1 MTDEETGN
9 KKKSW
14 LRFLFVPLSR
24 REGVGVSLVVLSF
37 LIILNLLIGSVSIP
51 AIEVWNALSGGEVA
65 KESWRYIVMESRVP
79 QTITATLCGASL
91 AVSGLLLQTT
101 FRNPLAGPSIL
112 GITNGAS
119 VGVAIVMLIT
129 GGIISLGSGDNSQS
143 SILNIQFIGSIAV
156 VIGAFIG
163 SLLII
168 FLLLA
173 VSSVIKNSIMLLI
186 VGIMVSY
193 LASSIVMLLN
203 IFANAD
209 NIHTY
214 VMWGMGS
221 FSDVTLR
228 QLPFF
233 SVVSIIGLVLA
244 ILLIKPLNALL
255 LGEGYATNLGI
266 KTQRVRRWLLI
277 TTGILTATATAY
289 CGPVAFIGLAVP
301 HIARLIVRTS
311 DHSVLLP
318 ATMLCGSSIALLCNI
333 ICQLPENMII
343 PLNAVTPIFGA
354 PVIIYIIFRKR

>member
-1 MTDEETGN
+1 MQSTSS
-9 KKKSW
+9 KIYSI
-14 LRFLFVPLSR
+14 LFPPIWGRL
-24 REGVGVSLVVLSF
+24 GGG
-37 LIILNLLIGSVSIP
+37 LLLLLLANMLCGSVSIP
-51 AIEVWNALSGGEVA
+51 ADQVWSALMGGEVE
-65 KESWRYIVMESRVP
+65 KESWRYIVLESRVP
-79 QTITATLCGASL
+79 QTITAMLCGANL
-91 AVSGLLLQTT
+91 AVSGLLLQTA

-112 GITNGAS
+112 GITNGAG
-119 VGVAIVMLIT
+119 VGVALVMLIL
-129 GGIISLGSGDNSQS
+129 GGVLSFGGGSE
-143 SILNIQFIGSIAV
+143 IQPSTFNFQLIGSAAV

-163 SLLII
+163 ALLII

-221 FSDVTLR
+221 FSDVTLA

-233 SVVSIIGLVLA
+233 SIVSIIGLFLS
-244 ILLIKPLNALL
+244 ILLIKPLNAML

-266 KTQRVRRWLLI
+266 NTQRVRRWLLI

-311 DHSVLLP
+311 DHAVLLP
-318 ATMLCGSSIALLCNI
+318 ATMLCGASIALLCNI

-343 PLNAVTPIFGA
+343 PLNAVTPVFGA

>member
-1 MTDEETGN
+1 M
-9 KKKSW
+9 
-14 LRFLFVPLSR
+14 LFLLS
-24 REGVGVSLVVLSF
+24 
-37 LIILNLLIGSVSIP
+37 LLCGSVEIP
-51 AIEVWNALSGGEVA
+51 ANEVWNAVMGDEVS

-79 QTITATLCGASL
+79 QAVTASLCGASL

-129 GGIISLGSGDNSQS
+129 GGVISLSSGDNSQF
-143 SILNIQFIGSIAV
+143 SILNFQFIGNIAV
-156 VIGAFIG
+156 VIGAFLG

-168 FLLLA
+168 FILLV
-173 VSSVIKNSIMLLI
+173 VSSMIKNSIMLLI

-209 NIHTY
+209 NIHSY

-221 FSDVTLR
+221 FADVTLS

-233 SVVSIIGLVLA
+233 ILVSLVGLLLSV
-244 ILLIKPLNALL
+244 LLIKPLNALL

-266 KTQRVRRWLLI
+266 NVHSVRRWLLI
-277 TTGILTATATAY
+277 VTGILTATATAY

-311 DHSVLLP
+311 DHTILLP
-318 ATMLCGSSIALLCNI
+318 ATMLCGASIALLCNV
-333 ICQLPENMII
+333 ICQLPENIII

>member
-1 MTDEETGN
+1 MIKRGLLAITI
-9 KKKSW
+9 
-14 LRFLFVPLSR
+14 
-24 REGVGVSLVVLSF
+24 LVIALVA
-37 LIILNLLIGSVSIP
+37 NLLFGSISIP
-51 AIEVWNALSGGEVA
+51 AIEVWNALIGGEVS
-65 KESWRYIVMESRVP
+65 KDSWRYIVLESRVP
-79 QTITATLCGASL
+79 QTVTAMLCGANL
-91 AVSGLLLQTT
+91 AVSGLLLQTA

-119 VGVAIVMLIT
+119 VGVAFVMLIS
-129 GGIISLGSGDNSQS
+129 GGVISLGNGALPFSGELVGAQ
-143 SILNIQFIGSIAV
+143 LIGSLAV
-156 VIGAFIG
+156 VIGAFLG

-168 FLLLA
+168 LLLLA
-173 VSSVIKNSIMLLI
+173 VSSVISNSIMLLI

-209 NIHTY
+209 NLHSY

-221 FSDVTLR
+221 FSDVTLN

-233 SVVSIIGLVLA
+233 SLVSIIGLLLS

-266 KTQRVRRWLLI
+266 NTKSVRRWLLI
-277 TTGILTATATAY
+277 ATGILTATATAY

-301 HIARLIVRTS
+301 HIARLLVRTS
-311 DHSVLLP
+311 DHRVLLP
-318 ATMLCGSSIALLCNI
+318 ATMLCGASIALLCNI
-333 ICQLPENMII
+333 ICQLPENLII

-354 PVIIYIIFRKR
+354 PVIIYIIFRKRSAEA

>member
-1 MTDEETGN
+1 M
-9 KKKSW
+9 KKILILHS
-14 LRFLFVPLSR
+14 LFFIMLFLLS
-24 REGVGVSLVVLSF
+24 
-37 LIILNLLIGSVSIP
+37 LLCGSVEIP
-51 AIEVWNALSGGEVA
+51 ANEVWNAVMGGEVS

-79 QTITATLCGASL
+79 QAITASLCGASL

-129 GGIISLGSGDNSQS
+129 GGVISLSSGDNSQF
-143 SILNIQFIGSIAV
+143 SILNFQFIGNIAV
-156 VIGAFIG
+156 VIGAFLG

-168 FLLLA
+168 FILLV
-173 VSSVIKNSIMLLI
+173 VSSMIKNSIMLLI

-209 NIHTY
+209 NIHSY

-221 FSDVTLR
+221 FADVTLS

-233 SVVSIIGLVLA
+233 ILVSLVGLLLSV
-244 ILLIKPLNALL
+244 LLIKPLNALL

-266 KTQRVRRWLLI
+266 NVHSVRRWLLI
-277 TTGILTATATAY
+277 VTGILTATATAY

-311 DHSVLLP
+311 DHTILLP
-318 ATMLCGSSIALLCNI
+318 ATMLCGASIALLCNV
-333 ICQLPENMII
+333 ICQLPENIII

>member
-1 MTDEETGN
+1 MKRG
-9 KKKSW
+9 
-14 LRFLFVPLSR
+14 LLAIAVL
-24 REGVGVSLVVLSF
+24 VGLLTA
-37 LIILNLLIGSVSIP
+37 NLLIGSVSIP

-79 QTITATLCGASL
+79 QTITAMLCGASL

-129 GGIISLGSGDNSQS
+129 GGIISVHSSQFTVLS
-143 SILNIQFIGSIAV
+143 SQFSLFDIQLIGNLAV
-156 VIGAFIG
+156 VVGAFIG
-163 SLLII
+163 ALLII

-193 LASSIVMLLN
+193 VASSLVMLLN

-221 FSDVTLR
+221 FSDVTLK

-233 SVVSIIGLVLA
+233 SVVSIIGLMLS

-311 DHSVLLP
+311 DHTVLLP
-318 ATMLCGSSIALLCNI
+318 ATMLCGASIALLCNI
-333 ICQLPENMII
+333 ICQIPENIII

>member
-1 MTDEETGN
+1 M
-9 KKKSW
+9 KKIFILHPS
-14 LRFLFVPLSR
+14 FLFLLS
-24 REGVGVSLVVLSF
+24 SF
-37 LIILNLLIGSVSIP
+37 LILLFLLNLLCGSVEIP
-51 AIEVWNALSGGEVA
+51 ANEVWNAIMGGEVS

-79 QTITATLCGASL
+79 QAITASLCGASL

-129 GGIISLGSGDNSQS
+129 GGVFEFTIHNSQFTILGIQL
-143 SILNIQFIGSIAV
+143 SIFNFQFIGNIAV
-156 VIGAFIG
+156 VIGAFLG

-168 FLLLA
+168 FILLV

-209 NIHTY
+209 NIHSY

-221 FSDVTLR
+221 FADVTLN

-233 SVVSIIGLVLA
+233 IVASLVGLLLSV
-244 ILLIKPLNALL
+244 LLIKPLNALL

-266 KTQRVRRWLLI
+266 NTHMARRWLLI

-301 HIARLIVRTS
+301 HIARLIVCTS
-311 DHSVLLP
+311 DHTVLLP
-318 ATMLCGSSIALLCNI
+318 ATMLCGASIALLCNV
-333 ICQLPENMII
+333 ICQLPENIII

-354 PVIIYIIFRKR
+354 PVIIYIIFRKSS

>member
-1 MTDEETGN
+1 M
-9 KKKSW
+9 
-14 LRFLFVPLSR
+14 
-24 REGVGVSLVVLSF
+24 VLSF

-129 GGIISLGSGDNSQS
+129 GGIISLGSGDNSQY
-143 SILNIQFIGSIAV
+143 SIFNIQFIGSIAV

-193 LASSIVMLLN
+193 LASSIVMLL
-203 IFANAD
+203 
-209 NIHTY
+209 
-214 VMWGMGS
+214 
-221 FSDVTLR
+221 
-228 QLPFF
+228 
-233 SVVSIIGLVLA
+233 
-244 ILLIKPLNALL
+244 
-255 LGEGYATNLGI
+255 
-266 KTQRVRRWLLI
+266 
-277 TTGILTATATAY
+277 
-289 CGPVAFIGLAVP
+289 
-301 HIARLIVRTS
+301 
-311 DHSVLLP
+311 
-318 ATMLCGSSIALLCNI
+318 
-333 ICQLPENMII
+333 
-343 PLNAVTPIFGA
+343 
-354 PVIIYIIFRKR
+354 